1 MSKLVYD
8 VLTFS
13 VRMVWGWGVGVGLGG
28 AEVLSNAKFDIPG
41 VIVVLYLSRY
51 IPKLNILK
59 RMENTGYRFSVFPS
73 FSFFGTGGK
82 KNRSFVAFPQ
92 AFVYEE
98 ILNCSVACDFV

>member
-28 AEVLSNAKFDIPG
+28 AEVLSNAKFDIPD
-41 VIVVLYLSRY
+41 VIVVIYLSRY

-92 AFVYEE
+92 AFVYKE
-98 ILNCSVACDFV
+98 IPNCSDSCDFV